1 MEKLGWTGWGG
12 RGIYSSESS
21 RRDPRGLAISRLVVS
36 ASRTTTDFPVEEI
49 KAAGPRWTWRR
60 EVISASTTASNTA
73 AAAGFTAA
81 KTGLNRSE
89 QITKKTKQDLDLDLV
104 RSGQATG
111 IGARV
116 GGREDPTSSCS
127 EPQG

>member
-60 EVISASTTASNTA
+60 EVISASTTASTTASNTA

-116 GGREDPTSSCS
+116 RVG
-127 EPQG
+127 